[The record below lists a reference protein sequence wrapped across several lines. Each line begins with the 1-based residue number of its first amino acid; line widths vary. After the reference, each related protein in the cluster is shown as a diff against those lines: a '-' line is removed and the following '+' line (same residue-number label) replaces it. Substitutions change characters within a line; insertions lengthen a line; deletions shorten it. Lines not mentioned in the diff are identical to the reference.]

1 MSDYPK
7 RNRIVIDLEEPR
19 KSRRSAIGPTAAGQA
34 KGSRVG
40 KILGIV
46 AGVLLLI
53 VVGIAAGIY
62 FWWHSYT
69 RKPAYSVALVVDAAQ
84 RNDMKTF
91 DSLVDTDKVVDNL
104 VPQFTDKAAGQ
115 YANLLPESIRKQVE
129 TMIPR
134 VLPSVKQRVHD
145 QVAEQ
150 VKQLSEN
157 AKGKPFILV
166 ALGVFWV
173 ANVQETGDKAKVSL
187 NLKNRP
193 IELSMERNG
202 DQWKI
207 VGVKDDQMT
216 RQILD
221 NLSRDLPITVPQ
233 TNSGSKGNKKST
245 SRGQQFQ
252 IPTITIP
259 DQNR

>member
-1 MSDYPK
+1 MSDFPK

-19 KSRRSAIGPTAAGQA
+19 KAPRSAVGATVAARS

-40 KILGIV
+40 KVLGIA
-46 AGVLLLI
+46 AGALLLI
-53 VVGIAAGIY
+53 VVGLAAGIY
-62 FWWHSYT
+62 FWWNSYT
-69 RKPAYSVALVVDAAQ
+69 GRPAYSVALVVDAAQ
-84 RNDMKTF
+84 RNDMQAF

-104 VPQFTDKAAGQ
+104 IPQFTDKATGQ

-166 ALGVFWV
+166 ALGVYWV

-193 IELSMERNG
+193 IELAMERNG
-202 DQWKI
+202 DKWKI

-221 NLSRDLPITVPQ
+221 NLSRDMPITIPQ
-233 TNSGSKGNKKST
+233 MNSGSRGNKKGA
-245 SRGQQFQ
+245 SRGQQLQ
-252 IPTITIP
+252 IPAITIP
-259 DQNR
+259 DEKR